1 MASKSVNYKNIKI
14 DDIIAWCK
22 ENKKVDWLKETAA
35 KQVPCKVFPKK
46 TIEVDGKKKTVADKS
61 ATPTTELRP
70 ITFIQI
76 KRAFFEEFFPEM
88 IPVAKDKKPSMYDKI
103 SAL

>member
-35 KQVPCKVFPKK
+35 KQVPCKVYPKVK
-46 TIEVDGKKKTVADKS
+46 GEDGKMRADKT
-61 ATPTTELRP
+61 ATPIIELRP

-88 IPVAKDKKPSMYDKI
+88 IPQAKDKKPSMYDKI